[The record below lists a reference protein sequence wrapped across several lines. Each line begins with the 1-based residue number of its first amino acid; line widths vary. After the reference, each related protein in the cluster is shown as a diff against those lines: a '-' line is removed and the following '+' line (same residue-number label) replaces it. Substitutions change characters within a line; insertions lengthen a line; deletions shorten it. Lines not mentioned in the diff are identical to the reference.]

1 MHHRD
6 LRARTLAAARETS
19 RLGFP
24 ATSEALLRL
33 AYAFDSSTNTPDHP
47 GRKGTCPDA
56 GEGFAEPTLHR
67 WPHEE

>member
-19 RLGFP
+19 RLGFS
-24 ATSEALLRL
+24 ATSEALVRL
-33 AYAFDSSTNTPDHP
+33 AYAFDSASHNPELP
-47 GRKGTCPDA
+47 VRKGPHPDA
-56 GEGFAEPTLHR
+56 GDGFAEPKLHR